1 MSDLSTNTPAAQLI
15 DELELRAMLTASL
28 LEHLHPVAH
37 RFVTHELLES
47 LLDTIFIYLDS
58 LDLDKLER

>member
-1 MSDLSTNTPAAQLI
+1 MGSSHRPPDSLVLI
-15 DELELRAMLTASL
+15 DDLELRAMLTATL
-28 LEHLHPVAH
+28 LENLHPVAH

-58 LDLDKLER
+58 LDLDKH